1 MAIKEGDKIHR
12 METIFIENDI
22 NVFCITAKSFPN
34 EILEAHQNL
43 HKMIPFSKERRYFG
57 LSRPENGMIVYKA
70 AAEKLE
76 IEEEENNE
84 CESFI
89 IERGNYRYITVLNY
103 ENNPQGIGTA
113 FEELIS
119 YSDIDPNG
127 YCVEWYF
134 NDKDVKC
141 MVRLKDN

>member
-1 MAIKEGDKIHR
+1 
-12 METIFIENDI
+12 METLYIEKDI
-22 NVFCITAKSFPN
+22 NIYCVTAKSFPN
-34 EILEAHQNL
+34 GVLEAHQEL

-57 LSRPENGMIVYKA
+57 LSRPEKGMILYKA

-76 IEEEENNE
+76 KDGEENKE

-89 IERGNYRYITVLNY
+89 IKRGNYRTITILDFKT
-103 ENNPQGIGTA
+103 NPHSIGTA
-113 FEELIS
+113 FETLIS